1 MSYLCAQKNKYVM
14 KITRE
19 YSIDEY
25 LGLDMVAES
34 PAEYGSAVVRRD
46 ISREVTEAMEF
57 FPVITITGPRQ
68 SGKTTLVRT
77 HFPHL
82 TYYTLENL
90 DTRALAESDPVA
102 FLNRHAEGM
111 ILDEVQ
117 NTPSLLSYIQ
127 GIVDEHPEK
136 RFILSGSNNF
146 TLLKNMTQSL
156 AGRSCVF
163 ELMPM
168 SLAEV
173 GGWAR
178 GLSLDEVLYNG
189 LFPAICTHRNKP
201 KFLYPSYIKTYI
213 ERDVRLLTNVK
224 DLMLFRT
231 FVKLC
236 AGRIGSVFNASELAN
251 EVGVSAHTIL
261 SWVSIL
267 ETSYLIYLLPPYFEN
282 SRKRLTKSPKMYFCD
297 TGLACSLLGINSP
310 EELATHSMRGHLF
323 ENLVVTEAY
332 KSCLNGM
339 REPSLFFY
347 RDSNQNEVDL
357 IQVTSKGIKA
367 YEVKSAST
375 FTAHFEKTLKALPG
389 WVKPDVHERTIIYTG
404 EMERTE
410 GEILVRNFLNAS
422 TERIY

>member
-1 MSYLCAQKNKYVM
+1 M
-14 KITRE
+14 KKKRE
-19 YSIDEY
+19 YSTDEY
-25 LGLDMVAES
+25 LGMGMVAEETM
-34 PAEYGSAVVRRD
+34 EYGKAVVLRD
-46 ISREVTEAMEF
+46 ISKEITEAMEF

-90 DTRALAESDPVA
+90 DTRALAEGDPVA

-117 NTPSLLSYIQ
+117 NTPALLSYIQ

-146 TLLKNMTQSL
+146 ALLKNMTQSL

-173 GGWAR
+173 GGWAS
-178 GLSLDEVLYNG
+178 GLSLDELLFNG

-201 KFLYPSYIKTYI
+201 KYLYPAYIKTYI
-213 ERDVRLLTNVK
+213 ERDVRLLSNVK

-251 EVGVSAHTIL
+251 EVGVAVNTIL

-267 ETSYLIYLLPPYFEN
+267 QTSYLIYLLPPYFEN
-282 SRKRLTKSPKMYFCD
+282 SRKRLIKSPKIYFCD
-297 TGLACSLLGINSP
+297 TGLACSLLGINSA
-310 EELATHSMRGHLF
+310 EELSTHSMRGHLF
-323 ENLVVTEAY
+323 ENLVVMEAY

-339 REPSLFFY
+339 KEPNLYFY

-357 IQVTSKGIKA
+357 IQLTSRGMRA

-375 FTAHFEKTLKALPG
+375 FATHFEKTLKALPT
-389 WVKPDVHERTIIYTG
+389 WVKHEVHERTVIYAG
-404 EMERTE
+404 EMERLE
-410 GEILVRNFLNAS
+410 GDILVRNFLNAS